1 MMHPDPRRIAP
12 VVILVVVAAAA
23 FWYLNSTKA
32 RENGGAISAS
42 GTIEATQ
49 VLVASETNGKVREV
63 LVQEGDAIK
72 AGEILVNFD
81 EDLLKAQ
88 LAQAESTLAQ
98 AKASYELVAAGPTQE
113 ERQTAVTNARLEM
126 LAAQQALEQLYD
138 LANLSA
144 AQTLR
149 EIALATRAIDNA
161 TDHQVNLISPAD
173 QADIDI
179 AQAALV
185 LARDRLDKARE
196 DFEPYENKPEDNLIR
211 AALLS
216 KKAAAQDYY
225 DTLVTRYNNLIGEAN
240 EIDLSNAEADLAVAK
255 AQLADAQRRYNLVK
269 DGPDPDQVSLAEAR
283 LESAKAHLDAALADP
298 SPERLRLS
306 QTQIDNAQAA
316 LNVLMTQLQ
325 KLVIKAP
332 MDGIVLERLIEPG
345 EVASLSTPL
354 LSLARLDDLTITV
367 YVPED
372 RYGEIQLG
380 QQARVTVDSFPDEKF
395 EALVTH
401 IADQAEYT
409 PRNVQTAEGRRTTVF
424 AVKLAVDNPAGKL
437 KPGMPADVVFD
448 Q

>member
-1 MMHPDPRRIAP
+1 MHPDPRRIAP
-12 VVILVVVAAAA
+12 VVILVVVAGAA
-23 FWYLNSTKA
+23 FWYLNSSKA

-42 GTIEATQ
+42 GTIETTQ
-49 VLVASETNGKVREV
+49 VLVASEANGKVREV

-72 AGEILVNFD
+72 AGEVLVDFD

-88 LAQAESTLAQ
+88 IAQAESTLAQ
-98 AKASYELVAAGPTQE
+98 AKASYDLVAAGPTQE
-113 ERQTAVTNARLEM
+113 ERQTAVTTARLEM

-173 QADIDI
+173 QADIDS

-185 LARDRLDKARE
+185 LAKDRLDKARE

-216 KKAAAQDYY
+216 KKAVAQDYY

-240 EIDLSNAEADLAVAK
+240 EIDLSNAEADLAVAE
-255 AQLADAQRRYNLVK
+255 AQLADAQRRYDLVK

-283 LESAKAHLDAALADP
+283 LVSAKAHLDAALADP
-298 SPERLRLS
+298 SPEQLRLS

-325 KLVIKAP
+325 KLAIKAP

-380 QQARVTVDSFPDEKF
+380 QQARVTVDSFPDENF